1 MAKSRVEIS
10 EEDKKKKISKQ
21 GLLETLKLF
30 SFIQPYKWWFISGL
44 ILLILSTITGLTF
57 PKLAGSL
64 VNLAAGK
71 PDSSFT
77 SIQTLAYVFVAVLI
91 LQAIVSF
98 FRIYT
103 FSVVTENTLADIRQA
118 LYQKILTLPISFFE
132 KHRVGELNSRLSN
145 DTTTLQDML
154 SISLA
159 EFIRQVF
166 TLIGGI
172 AFLLYT
178 SAKLTLFMI
187 LTFPLI
193 IIVAL
198 FFGKFIRKTSKATSD
213 VLAQTN
219 IIVEESMQNIQTVKA
234 FTNERFEKNRYAVEM
249 KKLVKTALKSSMYR
263 GLFFSFFVI
272 GIFGCIIAVLLVG
285 AKLAIEGKMQV
296 GELFSFSLY
305 TIFIGASVA
314 GMGELYGQLQ
324 KTLGATERIRE
335 ILNLES
341 EINFSELPID
351 KVEMK
356 NDIEFKNVRFSYPT
370 RQDVDVLN
378 GINFTIKAGEKVAFV
393 GSSGAG
399 KSTIAQLLLRNYKV
413 TNGNI
418 LMDNKNIQN
427 IDLTAYREIVGIVPQ
442 EVLLFGGTIRENI
455 AYGKINA
462 SENEIIQAA
471 KDAFA
476 WDFIESFP
484 DKLNTIVGER
494 GVKLSGGQRQRIA
507 IARAILKNPS
517 ILILD
522 EATSALDSES
532 EYMVQEALNNLMKN
546 RTTIIIAHRLSTI
559 READNIFV
567 LQNGIIAEQGKHDK
581 LIQNEQGI
589 YYNLTKI
596 QQEAISVQ
604 V

>member
-91 LQAIVSF
+91 LQAVVSF

-187 LTFPLI
+187 LTFPII

-234 FTNERFEKNRYAVEM
+234 FTNERFEKNRYAEEM

-272 GIFGCIIAVLLVG
+272 GIFGCIVAVLLVG

-341 EINFSELPID
+341 EINLSELATD
-351 KVEMK
+351 KVEMNNK
-356 NDIEFKNVRFSYPT
+356 IEFTNVRFSYPT
-370 RQDVDVLN
+370 RQDVEVLK
-378 GINFTIKAGEKVAFV
+378 GIDFIIKAGEKVAFV

-413 TNGNI
+413 SNGNI

-427 IDLTAYREIVGIVPQ
+427 IDLSAYRETVGIVPQ

-546 RTTIIIAHRLSTI
+546 RTTVIIAHRLSTI

-567 LQNGIIAEQGKHDK
+567 LQNGVIAEQGKHEN

-596 QQEAISVQ
+596 QQEAISVH

>member
-1 MAKSRVEIS
+1 M
-10 EEDKKKKISKQ
+10 
-21 GLLETLKLF
+21 
-30 SFIQPYKWWFISGL
+30 
-44 ILLILSTITGLTF
+44 
-57 PKLAGSL
+57 
-64 VNLAAGK
+64 
-71 PDSSFT
+71 
-77 SIQTLAYVFVAVLI
+77 AYVFVAVLI

-356 NDIEFKNVRFSYPT
+356 NDIEFQNVRFSYPT

-567 LQNGIIAEQGKHDK
+567 LQNGIIAEQGKHEK

>member
-1 MAKSRVEIS
+1 MARGRLEIS
-10 EEDKKKKISKQ
+10 EEDKNKKLSTQ
-21 GLLETLKLF
+21 GLMETLRLF
-30 SFIQPYKWWFISGL
+30 HFITPYKWWFISGL
-44 ILLILSTITGLTF
+44 VLLILSTITGLTF

-71 PDSSFT
+71 PDSIFT
-77 SIQTLAYVFVAVLI
+77 SIQSLAIVFIAVLI
-91 LQAIVSF
+91 IQAVVSF

-103 FSVVTENTLADIRQA
+103 FSVVTENTLADIRKA
-118 LYQKILTLPISFFE
+118 LYEKILTLPISFFE

-159 EFIRQVF
+159 EFIRQIF
-166 TLIGGI
+166 TLLGGI

-193 IIVAL
+193 IVVAL

-234 FTNERFEKNRYAVEM
+234 FTNEPYENNRYGVEM
-249 KKLVKTALKSSMYR
+249 KKLVKTALKSSLYR

-272 GIFGCIIAVLLVG
+272 GIFGCIVAVLLVG
-285 AKLAIEGKMQV
+285 AQLAIEGKLQV

-335 ILNLES
+335 ILDLKNEVD
-341 EINFSELPID
+341 IR
-351 KVEMK
+351 K
-356 NDIEFKNVRFSYPT
+356 NDEPKVQISNKIQFKDVCFFYPT
-370 RQDVDVLN
+370 RIDVEVLK
-378 GINFTIKAGEKVAFV
+378 GISFNINVGEKVAFV

-399 KSTIAQLLLRNYKV
+399 KSTIAQLLLRNY
-413 TNGNI
+413 NI
-418 LMDNKNIQN
+418 SSGEILIDNVPLQN
-427 IDLTAYREIVGIVPQ
+427 LDITAYRKNVGIVPQ

-455 AYGKINA
+455 AYGKPGA
-462 SENEIIQAA
+462 DESEIIQAA
-471 KDAFA
+471 KDAYA
-476 WDFIESFP
+476 WDFIENFP
-484 DKLNTIVGER
+484 DKLDTIVGER

-517 ILILD
+517 LLILD

-532 EYMVQEALNNLMKN
+532 EYMVQAALNNLMTN

-567 LQNGIIAEQGKHDK
+567 LQDGVIAESGKHDT
-581 LIQNEQGI
+581 LISNENGI
-589 YYNLTKI
+589 YHNLTKI
-596 QQEAISVQ
+596 QQEANVASL
-604 V
+604 